1 MKHLL
6 STFFLLAT
14 FVTAQANCD
23 SCQVTA
29 VLSYNFNWD
38 CSVTLTDNS
47 YADSCTT
54 IYESRLYL
62 GDGSPFIYSYSG
74 YDTTHAYNQG
84 NYTACLV
91 TYAQNISWD
100 STGWDTTYCADTSC
114 VSFSVPICESPW
126 RLKQN
131 DMQDEFSIFPNPAT
145 QQTNIRFSEGTN
157 RIRIVNLKG
166 QVVFDQANPSKV
178 ILLDIRKY
186 QKGIYLVEE
195 YKPNSKE
202 VKKLIIQ

>member
-6 STFFLLAT
+6 STFFLFAT

-23 SCQVTA
+23 SCQVNA
-29 VLSYNFNWD
+29 VLNYNVNWD

-47 YADSCTT
+47 FADSCTH

-74 YDTTHAYNQG
+74 SDTTHAYNQG

-114 VSFSVPICESPW
+114 VSFYVPICESPW
-126 RLKQN
+126 RLKQV
-131 DMQDEFSIFPNPAT
+131 DQREELTIFPNPT
-145 QQTNIRFSEGTN
+145 SGNTSIYTRELTSRLRVLDLHGKLIFEQENPQQKIE
-157 RIRIVNLKG
+157 
-166 QVVFDQANPSKV
+166 
-178 ILLDIRKY
+178 LDTREY
-186 QKGIYLVEE
+186 GKGIYLVEE
-195 YKPNSKE
+195 FCGDEKT
-202 VKKLIIQ
+202 VKKLIVQ